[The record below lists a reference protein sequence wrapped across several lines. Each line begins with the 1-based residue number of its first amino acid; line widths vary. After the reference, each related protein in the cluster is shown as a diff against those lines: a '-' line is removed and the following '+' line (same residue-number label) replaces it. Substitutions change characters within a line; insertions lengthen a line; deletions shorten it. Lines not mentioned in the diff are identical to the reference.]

1 MNSRQVLRVIHR
13 AWSLHQNGEWSF
25 ERKTNDLG
33 FPAIVRTSETFD
45 SLERIV
51 RSLYN
56 LAIKTPISMTYRLP
70 EWMLIPNG
78 NNTPPITI
86 LETPDVQV
94 MMAFADLTLC
104 VTIGAEDV
112 ARYQF
117 FCRADFNIGSTSYKF
132 RNGNEDPSFEGF
144 LGEAVIASQ
153 AMLEEYFN
161 DEEMMVIHR
170 VHLEMKKAKLDLE
183 NQRCYQLVH
192 GNEIIVIDDTDS
204 DSDRTERLESNK
216 LSITVFNTGS
226 SSNQESHFPTNGLII
241 SDEINDVALDSEY
254 IPQPNVSNDSP
265 MEYYEGI
272 PVQFDVDENLF
283 PLIDDGISF
292 WEGVIASENDN
303 DVKDKEHSD
312 EMDFDIPIFNKMAPP
327 TLIMPT
333 RRPTRLLISMNWE
346 NVSDNLLNTQP
357 IYDNPVVSEGVLDD
371 AIVIYNGET
380 MPQNSANVDFIP
392 ATNNSPSISATVGL
406 IPNPANADDNLV
418 INLDDS
424 SSEDSMHSGVTTNQH
439 NELYVGM
446 IFTNRNEFKLQ
457 MALYAINKKF
467 RLRNIRPAPNGMLQL
482 SVEGIRHKVKR
493 LERLRD
499 KKTRSHTHLL
509 CGRLIRL
516 SVSSYTSCC
525 WRDDES
531 VTPVIDTDD
540 IIELTGQF
548 SELDM
553 LPPSTRHPP
562 GRPRKKCF
570 LSSGEVRMSTPLRV
584 SLYHGAWQHND
595 DAYWIFQR
603 KPSDLGYTVLVKL
616 NESFKDLE
624 TIIRD

>member
-94 MMAFADLTLC
+94 MMA
-104 VTIGAEDV
+104 
-112 ARYQF
+112 F

-216 LSITVFNTGS
+216 LSITVFNT
-226 SSNQESHFPTNGLII
+226 
-241 SDEINDVALDSEY
+241 DVALDSEY

-272 PVQFDVDENLF
+272 PVQFDVDENL
-283 PLIDDGISF
+283 
-292 WEGVIASENDN
+292 VIVQPN
-303 DVKDKEHSD
+303 
-312 EMDFDIPIFNKMAPP
+312 
-327 TLIMPT
+327 
-333 RRPTRLLISMNWE
+333 
-346 NVSDNLLNTQP
+346 NLLNTQP

-424 SSEDSMHSGVTTNQH
+424 SSEDSMHSGV
-439 NELYVGM
+439 
-446 IFTNRNEFKLQ
+446 F
-457 MALYAINKKF
+457 
-467 RLRNIRPAPNGMLQL
+467 
-482 SVEGIRHKVKR
+482 
-493 LERLRD
+493 
-499 KKTRSHTHLL
+499 
-509 CGRLIRL
+509 
-516 SVSSYTSCC
+516 
-525 WRDDES
+525 
-531 VTPVIDTDD
+531 
-540 IIELTGQF
+540 
-548 SELDM
+548 
-553 LPPSTRHPP
+553 
-562 GRPRKKCF
+562 
-570 LSSGEVRMSTPLRV
+570 
-584 SLYHGAWQHND
+584 
-595 DAYWIFQR
+595 
-603 KPSDLGYTVLVKL
+603 
-616 NESFKDLE
+616 
-624 TIIRD
+624 